1 MLVYRTGLKG
11 EGKKAHVFGVSHFF
25 GFFPL
30 GRFSIVHSKSEG
42 NMGCRVVSVAE
53 RTVVGLSVGFALR
66 VWRWAGGLA

>member
-1 MLVYRTGLKG
+1 MNKMTIADENSRIQCQPFLR
-11 EGKKAHVFGVSHFF
+11 S
-25 GFFPL
+25 FPL
-30 GRFSIVHSKSEG
+30 GRFSIVLSKSEG